1 MAPGSFRSTPPL
13 VAAHPVYPESYTEVG
28 MTIRRREIKIR
39 RAPGMKEDWKLIATI
54 EPADYAERWVSG
66 RPIELNADI
75 VKDPKKR
82 TDFRLEIDEDDVLAL
97 FDAIVERYREM
108 RKSQEEA
115 EDLQEALTKIDS
127 LICHHS
133 EEAPSK
139 DALIQAVQVIAGH
152 FSRSVVMPREKP
164 EVGWIKWN
172 SII

>member
-1 MAPGSFRSTPPL
+1 M
-13 VAAHPVYPESYTEVG
+13 
-28 MTIRRREIKIR
+28 KIR
-39 RAPGMKEDWKLIATI
+39 RAPGMKEDWKLIAPI
-54 EPADYAERWVSG
+54 EPADYAERRVSG
-66 RPIELNADI
+66 RPIELNANI
-75 VKDPKKR
+75 AKDPKKR

-133 EEAPSK
+133 EEAQSK
-139 DALIQAVQVIAGH
+139 DDLIPAVQVIAGH
-152 FSRSVVMPREKP
+152 FSRSVVIPREKP

>member
-1 MAPGSFRSTPPL
+1 M
-13 VAAHPVYPESYTEVG
+13 
-28 MTIRRREIKIR
+28 KIR
-39 RAPGMKEDWKLIATI
+39 RAPGMKEDWKLIAPI
-54 EPADYAERWVSG
+54 EPANYAERRVSG
-66 RPIELNADI
+66 RPIELNANI
-75 VKDPKKR
+75 VKDPKKG

-133 EEAPSK
+133 EAPSK